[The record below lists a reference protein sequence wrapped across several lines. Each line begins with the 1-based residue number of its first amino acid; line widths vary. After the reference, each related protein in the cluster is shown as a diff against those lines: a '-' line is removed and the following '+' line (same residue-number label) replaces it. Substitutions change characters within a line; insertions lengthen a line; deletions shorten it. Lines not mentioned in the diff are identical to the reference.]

1 MLCHCQKR
9 TYCQEIICCNAEKIS
24 NTIRTMKVLPFKG
37 SSLTHYLMFFI
48 CCHILI
54 LLFMILYMMS
64 LIGRQYQGIFFDL
77 VSAELTCF
85 QSV

>member
-1 MLCHCQKR
+1 MLK
-9 TYCQEIICCNAEKIS
+9 KIS
-24 NTIRTMKVLPFKG
+24 NTIRTMKVLPFKRVIINA
-37 SSLTHYLMFFI
+37 LFECFFI